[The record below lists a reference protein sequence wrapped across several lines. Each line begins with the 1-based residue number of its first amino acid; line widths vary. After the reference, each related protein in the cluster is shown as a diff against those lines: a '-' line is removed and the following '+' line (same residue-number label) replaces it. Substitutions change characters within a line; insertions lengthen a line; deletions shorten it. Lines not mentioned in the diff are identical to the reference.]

1 MTIQSYIITATVLY
15 IGGCITPSLQSDED
29 LSPSL
34 PQCFQ
39 GCIDDIRH
47 HGHVLEKHRII
58 SRTIQ
63 NCDKIE
69 REREGEVVQTNER
82 VRTLYTASEVVV
94 SEGGELRV

>member
-1 MTIQSYIITATVLY
+1 VLY
-15 IGGCITPSLQSDED
+15 TGGCITPSSQSHED

-58 SRTIQ
+58 SRTVQ
-63 NCDKIE
+63 SCEE
-69 REREGEVVQTNER
+69 REREKESGKENSQVK
-82 VRTLYTASEVVV
+82 TLYTASEVVV
-94 SEGGELRV
+94 SEGGMFWRFVL